1 MTGSSDK
8 LVVTISNEAFPLLMY
23 ENYFNKWTTQANAQ
37 AGQSVQRKRKVIRG
51 KYTVQNSGTCKYG
64 GWSHDGM
71 KRFNYLY
78 ALVKEDRKSPQAPA
92 MEKEFLDYCVREG
105 NDAMAGRQNNEPTA
119 IEGSVS
125 MLQPHYIWTE
135 WDLNA
140 DE

>member
-1 MTGSSDK
+1 M
-8 LVVTISNEAFPLLMY
+8 IALLDSF
-23 ENYFNKWTTQANAQ
+23 E
-37 AGQSVQRKRKVIRG
+37 
-51 KYTVQNSGTCKYG
+51 YTVQNSGTCKYG

-71 KRFNYLY
+71 KRFNDLY

-105 NDAMAGRQNNEPTA
+105 NDTQAAGRRNDEPTA
-119 IEGSVS
+119 IEGSAS
-125 MLQPHYIWTE
+125 LLQPRYMLVA